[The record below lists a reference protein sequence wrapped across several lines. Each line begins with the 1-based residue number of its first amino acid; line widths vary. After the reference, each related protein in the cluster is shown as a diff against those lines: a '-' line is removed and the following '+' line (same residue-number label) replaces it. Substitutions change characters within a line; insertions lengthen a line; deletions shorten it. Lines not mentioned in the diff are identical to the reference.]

1 MRIKMEGEAQMNKDI
16 YAFAKYY
23 FNIYRNPKAT
33 NFQVEEG
40 FADKCFS
47 LGFQMDSGNSFCE
60 KYPHA
65 FNDAEELDKIIEK
78 IDDPQFLGTAI
89 FSQWRYITHW
99 SYCSHP
105 LDPEYRPWFICAFG
119 RLMAITAEDN
129 APPFVFFG
137 NVKKVKILSNDICF
151 GYCPKEDDEIEQ
163 HLTIT
168 EDGRVW
174 LTRYAIKENLNF
186 ADYKKTEQKQ
196 FRIEPEKAKFLLSKF
211 TKYFRDEYEISFATD
226 VGSFEMWIDDD
237 EGKKAYFIGPLISE
251 FSVDGY
257 DLSQLVRDTLNDQS
271 LLVFDGNNYE
281 KIKRITIDYRFTS
294 VIIPADDSIDIKWEY
309 KDHLVIDR
317 QIETIEDTLQ
327 LAEQCDVT
335 RKYHV
340 ADGVSSFLDDFD
352 IETLFTE
359 FYEPEVDVLPSPE
372 GTAEYEVKVEFY
384 RQEPRIISGKY
395 DKQGLPKDWPEFI
408 ESLYDFISFYGLGE
422 MFDKKQYEKTYRKK
436 NDYIFLSV
444 KFGDYGKPYYYL
456 TDDDSIQI
464 GEQVVV
470 PVGDEGAERIVSVSK
485 KQYFQADNVPMSLE
499 KVKSI
504 IGRFTRSEEGM
515 LYCPMCKCEIS
526 ENDCYDLLYDPLI
539 NSIDGIITEDE
550 VEQRHDICERCK
562 YHDE

>member
-1 MRIKMEGEAQMNKDI
+1 MNKDI

-65 FNDAEELDKIIEK
+65 FNNAEELDKIIEE

-137 NVKKVKILSNDICF
+137 NVKKVKIHSNNVCF
-151 GYCPKEDDEIEQ
+151 GYCPKMGDEVEQ

-168 EDGRVW
+168 EDGRIW
-174 LTRYAIKENLNF
+174 LTRYAINEDLNF
-186 ADYKKTEQKQ
+186 ADYEKTEQKQ
-196 FRIEPEKAKFLLSKF
+196 FKIEPDKAQMLLSKF
-211 TKYFRDEYEISFATD
+211 TKYFRDEYEINFATD

-237 EGKKAYFIGPLISE
+237 EGKKAYFVGPLISE
-251 FSVDGY
+251 FVVDGF
-257 DLSQLVRDTLNDQS
+257 DLSQLVRDTLNDQT
-271 LLVFDGNNYE
+271 LFVFDDNNYE
-281 KIKRITIDYRFTS
+281 KIKCITIDYRFTS
-294 VIIPADDSIDIKWEY
+294 VIIPADESVDITWEY

-317 QIETIEDTLQ
+317 QTETIEDTLQ
-327 LAEQCDVT
+327 LAEQCDVA

-340 ADGVSSFLDDFD
+340 ADGISSFLDDLD

-359 FYEPEVDVLPSPE
+359 FNEPEADVLPSPE

-408 ESLYDFISFYGLGE
+408 ESLYDFISFYGFGE

-444 KFGDYGKPYYYL
+444 IFGDYGKPYYYL

-470 PVGDEGAERIVSVSK
+470 PVGDEGAERIVRVSK

-504 IGRFTRSEEGM
+504 IGRFTRPEEGM

-526 ENDCYDLLYDPLI
+526 EDDCYDLLYDPLI

-550 VEQRHDICERCK
+550 VEQRQDICERCK

>member
-1 MRIKMEGEAQMNKDI
+1 MNKDI

-60 KYPHA
+60 RYPHA
-65 FNDAEELDKIIEK
+65 FNDAEELDKIIDE

-137 NVKKVKILSNDICF
+137 NVKKVKIHSNNVCF
-151 GYCPKEDDEIEQ
+151 GYCPKKGDEVEQ

-168 EDGRVW
+168 EDGRIW
-174 LTRYAIKENLNF
+174 LTRYAINEDLNF
-186 ADYKKTEQKQ
+186 ADYEKTEQKQ
-196 FRIEPEKAKFLLSKF
+196 FKIEPDKAQMLLSKF
-211 TKYFRDEYEISFATD
+211 TKYFRDEYEINFATD

-237 EGKKAYFIGPLISE
+237 EGKKAYFVGPLISE
-251 FSVDGY
+251 FVVDGF
-257 DLSQLVRDTLNDQS
+257 DLSQLVRDTLNDQT
-271 LLVFDGNNYE
+271 LFVFDDNNYE

-294 VIIPADDSIDIKWEY
+294 VIIPADESADITWEY

-317 QIETIEDTLQ
+317 QTETIEDTLQ

-340 ADGVSSFLDDFD
+340 ADGISSFLDNLD

-359 FYEPEVDVLPSPE
+359 FNEPEADILPSPE

-408 ESLYDFISFYGLGE
+408 ESLYDFISFYGFGE

-456 TDDDSIQI
+456 TDDDSIQT

-470 PVGDEGAERIVSVSK
+470 PVGDEGAERIVRVSK

-504 IGRFTRSEEGM
+504 IGRFTRPEEGI

-526 ENDCYDLLYDPLI
+526 EDDCYDLLYDPLI
-539 NSIDGIITEDE
+539 NSIEGIITEDE
-550 VEQRHDICERCK
+550 VEQRQDICEHCK

>member
-1 MRIKMEGEAQMNKDI
+1 MNKDI

-60 KYPHA
+60 RYPHA
-65 FNDAEELDKIIEK
+65 FNDAEELDKIIEE

-129 APPFVFFG
+129 VPPFVFFG
-137 NVKKVKILSNDICF
+137 NVKKVKIHSNDICF

-211 TKYFRDEYEISFATD
+211 TQYFRDEYEISFATD

-251 FSVDGY
+251 FEVDGY

-281 KIKRITIDYRFTS
+281 KIKKITIDYRFTS

-317 QIETIEDTLQ
+317 QTETIEDTLQ

-352 IETLFTE
+352 IETLFTD
-359 FYEPEVDVLPSPE
+359 FYEPESDVLPSPE

-408 ESLYDFISFYGLGE
+408 ESLYDFISFYGFGE

-464 GEQVVV
+464 GERVVV
-470 PVGDEGAERIVSVSK
+470 PVGDEGAERIVRVSK

-504 IGRFTRSEEGM
+504 IGRFTRPEEGK

-526 ENDCYDLLYDPLI
+526 EDDCYDLLYDPLI
-539 NSIDGIITEDE
+539 NSIDGIITEDD
-550 VEQRHDICERCK
+550 VEQRQDICERCK

>member
-1 MRIKMEGEAQMNKDI
+1 MEGEAQMNKDI

-60 KYPHA
+60 RYPHA
-65 FNDAEELDKIIEK
+65 FNDAEELDKIIEE

-137 NVKKVKILSNDICF
+137 NVKKVKIHSNDICF

-251 FSVDGY
+251 FEVDGY

-294 VIIPADDSIDIKWEY
+294 VIIPADESADITWEY

-317 QIETIEDTLQ
+317 QTETIEDTLQ

-340 ADGVSSFLDDFD
+340 ADGISSFLDDLD

-359 FYEPEVDVLPSPE
+359 FNEPEADILPSPE

-408 ESLYDFISFYGLGE
+408 ESLYDFISFYGFGE

-456 TDDDSIQI
+456 TDDDSIQT

-470 PVGDEGAERIVSVSK
+470 PVGDEGAERIVRVSK

-499 KVKSI
+499 KVKNI

-526 ENDCYDLLYDPLI
+526 EDDCYDLLYDPLI

>member
-1 MRIKMEGEAQMNKDI
+1 MDKDI

-60 KYPHA
+60 SYPNA
-65 FNDAEELDKIIEK
+65 FNDAEELEKIIEE

-137 NVKKVKILSNDICF
+137 NVKKVKIHSNDICF

-211 TKYFRDEYEISFATD
+211 TQYFRDEYEMSFATD

-251 FSVDGY
+251 FVVDGY

-317 QIETIEDTLQ
+317 QTETIEDTLQ

-359 FYEPEVDVLPSPE
+359 FYEPESDVLPSPE

-408 ESLYDFISFYGLGE
+408 ESLYDFISFYGFGE

-456 TDDDSIQI
+456 TDDDSIQT

-470 PVGDEGAERIVSVSK
+470 PVGDEGAERIVRVSK
-485 KQYFQADNVPMSLE
+485 KQYFQADNVPMSLK

-504 IGRFTRSEEGM
+504 IGRFTRPEEGK

-526 ENDCYDLLYDPLI
+526 EDDCYDLLYDPLI

>member
-1 MRIKMEGEAQMNKDI
+1 MNKDI

-65 FNDAEELDKIIEK
+65 FNDAEELDKIIEE

-137 NVKKVKILSNDICF
+137 NVKKVKIHSNNVCF
-151 GYCPKEDDEIEQ
+151 GYCPKKGDEVEQ

-168 EDGRVW
+168 EDGRIW
-174 LTRYAIKENLNF
+174 LTRYAINGDLNF
-186 ADYKKTEQKQ
+186 ADYEKTEQKQ
-196 FRIEPEKAKFLLSKF
+196 FKIESDKAQMLLSKF
-211 TKYFRDEYEISFATD
+211 TKYFRDEYEINFATD

-237 EGKKAYFIGPLISE
+237 EGKKAYFVGPLISE
-251 FSVDGY
+251 FVVDGF
-257 DLSQLVRDTLNDQS
+257 DLSQLVRDTLNDQT
-271 LLVFDGNNYE
+271 LFVFDDNNYE

-294 VIIPADDSIDIKWEY
+294 VIIPADESADITWEY

-317 QIETIEDTLQ
+317 QTETIEDTLQ

-335 RKYHV
+335 RKYHI
-340 ADGVSSFLDDFD
+340 ADGISSFLDDLD

-359 FYEPEVDVLPSPE
+359 FNKPEADVLPSPE

-408 ESLYDFISFYGLGE
+408 ESLYDFISFYGFGE

-444 KFGDYGKPYYYL
+444 IFGDYGKPYYYL

-470 PVGDEGAERIVSVSK
+470 PVGDEGAERIVRVSK
-485 KQYFQADNVPMSLE
+485 KQYFQADNVPMSLK

-504 IGRFTRSEEGM
+504 IGRFTRPEEGM

-526 ENDCYDLLYDPLI
+526 EDDCYDLLYDPLI

-550 VEQRHDICERCK
+550 VEQRQDICERCK

>member
-1 MRIKMEGEAQMNKDI
+1 MNKDI

-60 KYPHA
+60 RYPHA
-65 FNDAEELDKIIEK
+65 FNDAEELDKIIEE

-137 NVKKVKILSNDICF
+137 NVKKVKIHSNDICF

-251 FSVDGY
+251 FEVDGY

-294 VIIPADDSIDIKWEY
+294 VIIPADESADITWEY

-317 QIETIEDTLQ
+317 QTETIEDTLQ

-340 ADGVSSFLDDFD
+340 ADGISSFLDDLD

-359 FYEPEVDVLPSPE
+359 FNEPEADILPSPE

-408 ESLYDFISFYGLGE
+408 ESLYDFISFYGFGE

-456 TDDDSIQI
+456 TDDDSIQT

-470 PVGDEGAERIVSVSK
+470 PVGDEGAERIVRVSK

-499 KVKSI
+499 KVKNI

-526 ENDCYDLLYDPLI
+526 EDDCYDLLYDPLI

>member
-65 FNDAEELDKIIEK
+65 FNDAEELDKIIEE

-137 NVKKVKILSNDICF
+137 NVKKVKIHSNNVCF
-151 GYCPKEDDEIEQ
+151 GYCPKMGDEVEQ

-168 EDGRVW
+168 EDGRIW
-174 LTRYAIKENLNF
+174 LTRYAINEDLNF
-186 ADYKKTEQKQ
+186 ADYEKTEQKQ
-196 FRIEPEKAKFLLSKF
+196 FKIEPDKAQMLLSKF
-211 TKYFRDEYEISFATD
+211 TKYFRDEYEINFATD

-237 EGKKAYFIGPLISE
+237 EGKKAYFVGPLISE
-251 FSVDGY
+251 FVVDGF
-257 DLSQLVRDTLNDQS
+257 DLSQLVRDTLNDQT
-271 LLVFDGNNYE
+271 LFVFDDNNYE
-281 KIKRITIDYRFTS
+281 KIKCITIDYRFTS
-294 VIIPADDSIDIKWEY
+294 VIIPADESVDITWEY

-317 QIETIEDTLQ
+317 QTETIEDTLQ
-327 LAEQCDVT
+327 LAEQCDVA

-340 ADGVSSFLDDFD
+340 ADGISSFLDDLD

-359 FYEPEVDVLPSPE
+359 FNEPEADVLPSPE

-408 ESLYDFISFYGLGE
+408 ESLYDFISFYGFGE

-444 KFGDYGKPYYYL
+444 IFGDYGKPYYYL

-470 PVGDEGAERIVSVSK
+470 PVGDEGAERIVRVSK

-504 IGRFTRSEEGM
+504 IGRFTRPEEGM

-526 ENDCYDLLYDPLI
+526 EDDCYDLLYDPLI

-550 VEQRHDICERCK
+550 VEQRQDICERCK

>member
-1 MRIKMEGEAQMNKDI
+1 MKKDI

-65 FNDAEELDKIIEK
+65 FNDAEELDKIIEE

-137 NVKKVKILSNDICF
+137 NVKKVKIHSNNVCF
-151 GYCPKEDDEIEQ
+151 GYCPKKGDEVEQ

-168 EDGRVW
+168 EDGHIW
-174 LTRYAIKENLNF
+174 LTRYAINEDLNF
-186 ADYKKTEQKQ
+186 ADYEKTEQKQ
-196 FRIEPEKAKFLLSKF
+196 FKIESDKAQMLLSKF
-211 TKYFRDEYEISFATD
+211 TKYFRDEYEINFATD

-237 EGKKAYFIGPLISE
+237 EGKKAYFVGPLISA
-251 FSVDGY
+251 FVVDGF
-257 DLSQLVRDTLNDQS
+257 DLSQLVRDTLNDQT
-271 LLVFDGNNYE
+271 LFVFDDNNYE

-294 VIIPADDSIDIKWEY
+294 VIIPADESADITWEY

-317 QIETIEDTLQ
+317 QTETIEDTLQ

-335 RKYHV
+335 RKYHI
-340 ADGVSSFLDDFD
+340 ADGISSFLDDLD

-359 FYEPEVDVLPSPE
+359 FNEPEADILPSPE

-408 ESLYDFISFYGLGE
+408 ESLYAFISFYGFGE

-456 TDDDSIQI
+456 TDDDSIQT

-470 PVGDEGAERIVSVSK
+470 PVGDEGAERIVRVSK
-485 KQYFQADNVPMSLE
+485 KQYFQVDNVPMSLE

-526 ENDCYDLLYDPLI
+526 EDDCYDLLYDPLI

>member
-1 MRIKMEGEAQMNKDI
+1 MNKDI

-60 KYPHA
+60 KYPRA
-65 FNDAEELDKIIEK
+65 FNDAEELDKIIKE

-137 NVKKVKILSNDICF
+137 NVKKVKIHSNDICF

-211 TKYFRDEYEISFATD
+211 TQYFRDEYEMSFATD

-251 FSVDGY
+251 FVVDGY

-317 QIETIEDTLQ
+317 QTETIEDTLQ

-359 FYEPEVDVLPSPE
+359 FYEPESDVLPSPE

-408 ESLYDFISFYGLGE
+408 ESLYDFISFYGFGE

-470 PVGDEGAERIVSVSK
+470 PVGDEGAERIVRVSK

-504 IGRFTRSEEGM
+504 IGRFTRPEEGK

-526 ENDCYDLLYDPLI
+526 EDDCYDLLYDPLI

>member
-1 MRIKMEGEAQMNKDI
+1 MNKDI

-65 FNDAEELDKIIEK
+65 FNDAEKLDKIIEE

-137 NVKKVKILSNDICF
+137 NVKKVKIHSNNVCF
-151 GYCPKEDDEIEQ
+151 GYCPKKGDEVEQ

-168 EDGRVW
+168 EDGRIW
-174 LTRYAIKENLNF
+174 LTRYAINEDLNF
-186 ADYKKTEQKQ
+186 ADYEKTEQKQ
-196 FRIEPEKAKFLLSKF
+196 FKIESDKAQMLLSKF
-211 TKYFRDEYEISFATD
+211 TKYFRDEYEINFATD

-237 EGKKAYFIGPLISE
+237 EGKKAYFVGPLISE
-251 FSVDGY
+251 FVVDGF
-257 DLSQLVRDTLNDQS
+257 DLSQLVRDTLNDQT
-271 LLVFDGNNYE
+271 LFVFDDNNYE

-294 VIIPADDSIDIKWEY
+294 VIIPADESADITWEY

-317 QIETIEDTLQ
+317 QTETIEDTLQ

-340 ADGVSSFLDDFD
+340 ADGISSFLDDLD

-359 FYEPEVDVLPSPE
+359 FNEPEADILPSPE

-408 ESLYDFISFYGLGE
+408 ESLYAFISFYGFGE

-456 TDDDSIQI
+456 TDDDSIQT

-470 PVGDEGAERIVSVSK
+470 PVGDEGAERIVRVSK

-504 IGRFTRSEEGM
+504 IGRFTRPEEGK

-526 ENDCYDLLYDPLI
+526 EDDCYDLLYDPLI

>member
-1 MRIKMEGEAQMNKDI
+1 MEGEAKMNKDI

-65 FNDAEELDKIIEK
+65 FNNAEELDKIIEE

-129 APPFVFFG
+129 VPPFVFFG
-137 NVKKVKILSNDICF
+137 NVKKVKIHSNNVCF
-151 GYCPKEDDEIEQ
+151 GYCPKKGDEVEQ

-168 EDGRVW
+168 EDGRIW
-174 LTRYAIKENLNF
+174 LTRYAINEDLNF
-186 ADYKKTEQKQ
+186 ADYEKTEQKQ
-196 FRIEPEKAKFLLSKF
+196 FKIESDKAQMLLSKF
-211 TKYFRDEYEISFATD
+211 TKYFRDEYEINFATD

-237 EGKKAYFIGPLISE
+237 EGKKAYFVGPLISE
-251 FSVDGY
+251 FVVDGF
-257 DLSQLVRDTLNDQS
+257 DLSQLVRDTLNDQT
-271 LLVFDGNNYE
+271 LFVFDDNNYE

-294 VIIPADDSIDIKWEY
+294 VIIPADESADITWEY

-317 QIETIEDTLQ
+317 QTETIEDTLQ
-327 LAEQCDVT
+327 LAEQCDVA

-340 ADGVSSFLDDFD
+340 ADGISSFLDDLD

-359 FYEPEVDVLPSPE
+359 FNEPEADVLPSPE

-408 ESLYDFISFYGLGE
+408 ESLYDFISFCGFGE

-470 PVGDEGAERIVSVSK
+470 PVGDEGAERIVRVTK
-485 KQYFQADNVPMSLE
+485 KQYFQADNVPMSLK

-504 IGRFTRSEEGM
+504 IGRFTRPEEGM

-526 ENDCYDLLYDPLI
+526 EDDCYDLLYDPLI

-550 VEQRHDICERCK
+550 VEQRQDICERCK

>member
-1 MRIKMEGEAQMNKDI
+1 MNKDI

-60 KYPHA
+60 SYPNA
-65 FNDAEELDKIIEK
+65 FNDAEELEKIIEE

-137 NVKKVKILSNDICF
+137 NVKKVKIHSNNVCF
-151 GYCPKEDDEIEQ
+151 GYCPKKGDEVEQ

-168 EDGRVW
+168 EDGRIW
-174 LTRYAIKENLNF
+174 LTRYAINEDLNF
-186 ADYKKTEQKQ
+186 ADYEKTEQKQ
-196 FRIEPEKAKFLLSKF
+196 FKIEPDKAQMLLSKF
-211 TKYFRDEYEISFATD
+211 TKYFRDEYEINFATD

-237 EGKKAYFIGPLISE
+237 EGKKAYFVGPLISE
-251 FSVDGY
+251 FVVDGF
-257 DLSQLVRDTLNDQS
+257 DLSQLVRDTLNDQT
-271 LLVFDGNNYE
+271 LFVFDDNNYE

-294 VIIPADDSIDIKWEY
+294 VIIPADESADITWEY

-317 QIETIEDTLQ
+317 QTETIEDTLQ

-340 ADGVSSFLDDFD
+340 ADGISSFLDNLD

-359 FYEPEVDVLPSPE
+359 FNEPEADILPSPE

-408 ESLYDFISFYGLGE
+408 ESLYDFISFYGFGE

-456 TDDDSIQI
+456 TDDDSIQT

-470 PVGDEGAERIVSVSK
+470 PVGDEGAERIVRVSK

-504 IGRFTRSEEGM
+504 IGRFTRPEEGI

-526 ENDCYDLLYDPLI
+526 EDDCYDLLYDPLI
-539 NSIDGIITEDE
+539 NSIEGIITEDE
-550 VEQRHDICERCK
+550 VEQRQDICEHCK

>member
-1 MRIKMEGEAQMNKDI
+1 MNKDI

-23 FNIYRNPKAT
+23 FNLYRNPKAT

-65 FNDAEELDKIIEK
+65 FNDAEELDKIIEE

-137 NVKKVKILSNDICF
+137 NVKKVKIHSNNVCF
-151 GYCPKEDDEIEQ
+151 GYCPKKGDEVEQ

-168 EDGRVW
+168 EDGRIW
-174 LTRYAIKENLNF
+174 LTRYAINEDLNF
-186 ADYKKTEQKQ
+186 ADYEKTEQKQ
-196 FRIEPEKAKFLLSKF
+196 FKIEPDKAQMLLSKF
-211 TKYFRDEYEISFATD
+211 TKYFRDEYEINFATD

-237 EGKKAYFIGPLISE
+237 EGKKAYFVGPLISE
-251 FSVDGY
+251 FVVDGF
-257 DLSQLVRDTLNDQS
+257 DLSQLVRDTLNDQT
-271 LLVFDGNNYE
+271 LFVFDDNNYE

-294 VIIPADDSIDIKWEY
+294 VIIPADESADITWEY

-317 QIETIEDTLQ
+317 QTETIEDTLQ

-340 ADGVSSFLDDFD
+340 ADGISSFLDDLD

-359 FYEPEVDVLPSPE
+359 FNEPEADILPSPE

-408 ESLYDFISFYGLGE
+408 ESLYAFISFYGFGE

-456 TDDDSIQI
+456 TDDDSIQT

-470 PVGDEGAERIVSVSK
+470 PVGDEGAERIVRVSK

-526 ENDCYDLLYDPLI
+526 EDDCYDLLYDPLI

-550 VEQRHDICERCK
+550 VEQRHDICECCK

>member
-1 MRIKMEGEAQMNKDI
+1 MNKDI

-65 FNDAEELDKIIEK
+65 FNDAEELDKIIEE

-137 NVKKVKILSNDICF
+137 NVKKVKIHSNNVCF
-151 GYCPKEDDEIEQ
+151 GYCPKKGDEVEQ

-168 EDGRVW
+168 EDGRIW
-174 LTRYAIKENLNF
+174 LTRYAINEDLNF
-186 ADYKKTEQKQ
+186 ADYEKTEQKQ
-196 FRIEPEKAKFLLSKF
+196 FKIEPDKAQMLLSKF
-211 TKYFRDEYEISFATD
+211 TKYFRDEYEINFATD

-237 EGKKAYFIGPLISE
+237 EGKKAYFVGPLISE
-251 FSVDGY
+251 FVVDGF
-257 DLSQLVRDTLNDQS
+257 DLSQLVRDTLNDQT
-271 LLVFDGNNYE
+271 LFVFDDNNYE

-294 VIIPADDSIDIKWEY
+294 VIIPADESADITWEY

-317 QIETIEDTLQ
+317 QTETIEDTLQ

-340 ADGVSSFLDDFD
+340 ADGISSFLDDLD

-359 FYEPEVDVLPSPE
+359 FNEPEADILPSPE
-372 GTAEYEVKVEFY
+372 GIAEYEVKVEFY

-408 ESLYDFISFYGLGE
+408 ESLYAFISFYGFGE

-456 TDDDSIQI
+456 TDDDSIQT

-470 PVGDEGAERIVSVSK
+470 PVGDEGAERIVRVSK

-526 ENDCYDLLYDPLI
+526 EDDCYDLLYDPLI

>member
-1 MRIKMEGEAQMNKDI
+1 MNKDI

-33 NFQVEEG
+33 NIQVEEG

-65 FNDAEELDKIIEK
+65 FNDAEELDKIIEE

-129 APPFVFFG
+129 ALPFVFFG
-137 NVKKVKILSNDICF
+137 NVKKVKIHSNDVCF
-151 GYCPKEDDEIEQ
+151 GYCPKEGDEIEQ

-196 FRIEPEKAKFLLSKF
+196 FQIEPEKAKFLLSKF
-211 TKYFRDEYEISFATD
+211 TQYFRDEYEMSFATD

-251 FSVDGY
+251 FVVDGY

-309 KDHLVIDR
+309 KDHLIIDR
-317 QIETIEDTLQ
+317 QTETIEDTLQ

-352 IETLFTE
+352 IDTLFTE
-359 FYEPEVDVLPSPE
+359 FYEPEADVLPSPE

-408 ESLYDFISFYGLGE
+408 ESLYDFISFYGFGE

-470 PVGDEGAERIVSVSK
+470 PVGDEGAERIVRVSK

-504 IGRFTRSEEGM
+504 IGRFTRPEEGK

-526 ENDCYDLLYDPLI
+526 EDDCYDLLYDPLI

-550 VEQRHDICERCK
+550 VEQRQDICERCK